1 MAEKT
6 YWIRVPEGLVEV
18 TKEVYVTYYRV
29 RRREQFLE
37 EKDAR
42 NGKVL
47 YCDLDTEE
55 ILGEEMIPDHIS
67 PDVQDA
73 VMARLMAEKLHAC
86 LKKLPEGERK
96 LLYAL
101 YFDGLSERQYSAKTG
116 VPQKTVHNRKKKAIQ
131 KLKKFFEKF

>member
-18 TKEVYVTYYRV
+18 TKEVYVTYYRM

-37 EKDAR
+37 EKDDR

-55 ILGEEMIPDHIS
+55 VLGEEMIPDRVS

-73 VMARLMAEKLHAC
+73 VIARLMAEKLHAG
-86 LKKLPEGERK
+86 LKKLPEGGAE
-96 LLYAL
+96 AL
-101 YFDGLSERQYSAKTG
+101 IC
-116 VPQKTVHNRKKKAIQ
+116 TV
-131 KLKKFFEKF
+131 L